1 VIRKNSMSARRRPE
15 ILAVWATEN
24 GVSMH
29 DHGIVQA
36 GVRTDQS
43 LGVQLAHT
51 RQHARCRSERYRHD
65 LEPWR
70 IRACDTVRCREGG
83 NPPRWIAGA
92 PAAVA
97 LKVWLGAGAY
107 LLAEPV

>member
-24 GVSMH
+24 GVSLH
-29 DHGIVQA
+29 DHVIVQA
-36 GVRTDQS
+36 GRRTDQS

-70 IRACDTVRCREGG
+70 IRACDAGCSRAQSVARCR
-83 NPPRWIAGA
+83 
-92 PAAVA
+92 
-97 LKVWLGAGAY
+97 GAY
-107 LLAEPV
+107 LVAEPV